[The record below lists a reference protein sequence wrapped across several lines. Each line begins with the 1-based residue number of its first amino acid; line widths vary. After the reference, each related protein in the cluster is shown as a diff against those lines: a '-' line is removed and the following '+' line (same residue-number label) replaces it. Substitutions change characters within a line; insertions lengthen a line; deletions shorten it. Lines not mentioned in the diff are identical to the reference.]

1 MKRLSVLIVDDSS
14 VMRKIV
20 EQSVR
25 HAGFD
30 LDRVLEASN
39 GSDAL
44 RMSRE
49 DGIDLILMDINMPGM
64 DGIEF
69 LRQWR
74 AQNGIPHVPVMMIT
88 TEGAERRVLEAIAL
102 GARGYL
108 RKPFSEDEV
117 RRQLSE
123 LLAS

>member
-39 GSDAL
+39 GSDGLKMA
-44 RMSRE
+44 R
-49 DGIDLILMDINMPGM
+49 DGGIDLILTDINMPGM

-69 LRQWR
+69 LRQLR
-74 AQNGIPHVPVMMIT
+74 AQNGASRVPVMMIT
-88 TEGAERRVLEAIAL
+88 TEGTERRVLEAIAL
-102 GARGYL
+102 GAGGYL
-108 RKPFSEDEV
+108 RKPFSEDQV

-123 LLAS
+123 LLAG